1 MKTEKK
7 DNLVDDRILTN
18 VQAALKAAGAK
29 PGEFV
34 MDRSSDYSGPVLRF
48 AANRSIKMETR
59 ETSRGRFLLRSDQYS
74 PSRLRVE
81 GPWRASNP
89 LRVHYGIKNETVSA
103 EAAAKILAVIRRYD
117 EQLKADEHHAK
128 QNAAYA
134 ERCLQLTA
142 DAVATLVAAG
152 YEPHGALERYP
163 LQHGVK
169 VAGSIVEVEAKDV
182 ADSRPVAVVQL
193 QTRFSSD
200 VVFRI
205 EHIPFEK
212 LVVTARIIESFLR
225 SIHAI
230 QETEK
235 EEQDVVSDA

>member
-1 MKTEKK
+1 MKTGKK

-34 MDRSSDYSGPVLRF
+34 MDRSNDYSGPVLRF
-48 AANRSIKMETR
+48 AANRSIRMETR
-59 ETSRGRFLLRSDQYS
+59 ETSRGRFLLRSDQYC

-117 EQLKADEHHAK
+117 EQLKADERHAE

-134 ERCLQLTA
+134 ERCLHLTNA
-142 DAVATLVAAG
+142 AVATLVAAG
-152 YEPHGALERYP
+152 YEPNGTIAKQQLD
-163 LQHGVK
+163 GVK
-169 VAGSIVEVEAKDV
+169 VAGSIVEVEARDV
-182 ADSRPVAVVQL
+182 ADSCPVAVVQL
-193 QTRFSSD
+193 QTRFSD

-230 QETEK
+230 QETE
-235 EEQDVVSDA
+235 EQDVVSDA